1 MCLAVPARV
10 IECLEGDRALIDLEG
25 VRMDISLEL
34 LDDVRPGDYVI
45 VHVGYAIGKLDED
58 EALATLQAM
67 AAMAQADAREGVR
80 LGLGNRRDRTAN
92 GDAIFAGGRR

>member
-10 IECLEGDRALIDLEG
+10 VECLEGDRARIDLGG
-25 VRMDISLEL
+25 VHMEISVEL
-34 LDDVRPGDYVI
+34 LDGVRAGDYVI

-67 AAMAQADAREGVR
+67 AEMAQANAR
-80 LGLGNRRDRTAN
+80 
-92 GDAIFAGGRR
+92 AGAPP

>member
-10 IECLEGDRALIDLEG
+10 VECLEGERALIDLDG

-34 LDDVRPGDYVI
+34 LDDVHPGDHVI

-67 AAMAQADAREGVR
+67 VEMAQVDTREG
-80 LGLGNRRDRTAN
+80 DQP
-92 GDAIFAGGRR
+92 

>member
-34 LDDVRPGDYVI
+34 LDDVRTGDYVI
-45 VHVGYAIGKLDED
+45 VHVGYAIGKLDEE
-58 EALATLQAM
+58 EALATLQTM
-67 AAMAQADAREGVR
+67 ATMAQADAREG
-80 LGLGNRRDRTAN
+80 APP
-92 GDAIFAGGRR
+92 

>member
-10 IECLEGDRALIDLEG
+10 VECLEGERALIDLDG

-34 LDDVRPGDYVI
+34 LDDVHPGDYVI

-67 AAMAQADAREGVR
+67 VEMAQVDTREG
-80 LGLGNRRDRTAN
+80 DQP
-92 GDAIFAGGRR
+92 